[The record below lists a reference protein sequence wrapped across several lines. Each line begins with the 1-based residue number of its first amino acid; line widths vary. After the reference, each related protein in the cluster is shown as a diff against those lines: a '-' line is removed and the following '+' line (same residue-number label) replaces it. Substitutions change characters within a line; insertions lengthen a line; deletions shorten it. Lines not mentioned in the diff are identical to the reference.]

1 MRRLGVIMAGAII
14 LLAASPG
21 WTRCW
26 RNQHLVKLDIK
37 ELAKKSPWA
46 GLSPVEQK
54 KLEAMGKKYAAL
66 QPVGRSVAVAWT
78 PCSRSACRA
87 QVGLARI
94 KKGALKVYQSVTL
107 PHKGWSMGGVELHE
121 TAVTDM
127 DGDGKREL
135 LVSYTITT
143 KPERAVGSRYM
154 RYLAVLALPSLTL
167 QLVLESERGGQA
179 TVHERCEVK
188 LNRAD
193 TACTGHPRIIRRST
207 CREAHCWDNPEE
219 KECKDSPFSYNREVY
234 VWQKVSDRYAQQKEK
249 VAPVKDGKPWAV
261 VRTSIDL
268 DRRQGQKVARR
279 WRDKLHKAGF
289 PTAEVVDGRRFANFR
304 CCYWVVVAGRFATRA
319 EAMTLVRQLKKKKIS
334 SYPRRAF

>member
-1 MRRLGVIMAGAII
+1 LGAII
-14 LLAASPG
+14 AVSIFMLAASPA
-21 WTRCW
+21 WARCW
-26 RNQHLVKLDIK
+26 HDQRLVQLDIK
-37 ELAKKSPWA
+37 ELAQKSPWA
-46 GLSPVEQK
+46 RLSPAEQK

-87 QVGLARI
+87 RVGLARI
-94 KKGALKVYQSVTL
+94 IKGALKVYQSITL

-121 TAVTDM
+121 TAVVDM

-167 QLVLESERGGQA
+167 ELALESERGGQA
-179 TVHERCEVK
+179 TVHERCKVK
-188 LNRAD
+188 LSRAD
-193 TACTGHPRIIRRST
+193 VACTGHPRVIRRST

-219 KECKDSPFSYNREVY
+219 KECKDSPFSFDREVY
-234 VWQKVSDRYAQQKEK
+234 VWHKDSDTYALQKEK

-261 VRTSIDL
+261 VHTSIDL
-268 DRRQGQKVARR
+268 DQRQGQKVAGRS
-279 WRDKLHKAGF
+279 RDKLQKAGF
-289 PTAEVVDGRRFANFR
+289 TAAEVVDGRRFANFR

-319 EAMTLVRQLKKKKIS
+319 EAMKLVRQLKKKKIR